1 MGALAVGA
9 GLALP
14 PLSVEFGQIQRVAS
28 WGYLGIALLLWALVW
43 RRPAAFQR
51 WAWYTLP
58 GLDAPFLG
66 IVLFLLV
73 PVTPL
78 PRATASLGV
87 AFLELVVVAAALS
100 LERRI
105 VLLSA
110 AVSAVIA
117 LVLLVEAGA
126 PAFGLLG
133 AAGCLGI
140 SAFVIVVAVD
150 QVVALVR
157 TIAQDAVLRQ
167 RFGRYFSP
175 QVRARI
181 EAGNRALESREITI
195 LFCDLRDFTG
205 LSSRL
210 PAPEVARVLDRYL
223 SRMVH
228 VIFEHEGT
236 LDKFMGDGIMAY
248 FGAPLDQPDHAR
260 RAVACALEMQDAL
273 AALSARGPALTAG
286 IGIHTGASLVGDIGP
301 ELRRE
306 YTAIGEAVNVASRI
320 EALTKPLG
328 AAILVSRATRAAA
341 GDAFSWRTQPPVE
354 VPGVAGT
361 LETFTPAKR

>member
-1 MGALAVGA
+1 M
-9 GLALP
+9 LP
-14 PLSVEFGQIQRVAS
+14 PLSAEFGHIQRAAS
-28 WGYLGIALLLWALVW
+28 WGYLGIGLLLWAFVW
-43 RRPAAFQR
+43 HRPASFHR

-66 IVLFLLV
+66 LVLFLLV

-105 VLLSA
+105 VLLSSGVA
-110 AVSAVIA
+110 GVIA
-117 LVLLVEAGA
+117 LGLLLEAGT
-126 PAFGLLG
+126 PPFGLLG
-133 AAGCLGI
+133 ALGCLGI
-140 SAFVIVVAVD
+140 AAFVIVVAVD

-167 RFGRYFSP
+167 RYGRYFSP

-181 EAGNRALESREITI
+181 EAGNRELESREITI

-205 LSSRL
+205 LSARL

-260 RAVACALEMQDAL
+260 RAVACALDMQDAL
-273 AALSARGPALTAG
+273 LAISARGPALTAG
-286 IGIHTGASLVGDIGP
+286 IGVHTGLSLVGDIGP

-306 YTAIGEAVNVASRI
+306 YTAIGDAVNVASRI
-320 EALTKPLG
+320 EALTKTLG
-328 AAILVSRATRAAA
+328 AAILASRATRDAA
-341 GDAFSWRTQPPVE
+341 GDAFVWHAQPPVE
-354 VPGVAGT
+354 LPGVSSAVETYAPARRPAGNT
-361 LETFTPAKR
+361 GH